1 MNAFNVQTAAVPGLM
16 HVLTTVSIVA
26 CA

>member
-16 HVLTTVSIVA
+16 HVLATVLIVA